1 MVRSIE
7 FKSVKNNFQSTLRED
22 LNKIKSSRNFP
33 VFADKTTN
41 LNEMPLDQYK
51 MLLNDNI
58 SKTYCKTDSNAKQS
72 IDKEAKEQKLEDK
85 MGCYAKRPVFIT
97 LKDHKENF

>member
-41 LNEMPLDQYK
+41 LNEIFPYLRA
-51 MLLNDNI
+51 I
-58 SKTYCKTDSNAKQS
+58 S
-72 IDKEAKEQKLEDK
+72 L
-85 MGCYAKRPVFIT
+85 
-97 LKDHKENF
+97 